1 MSEPVN
7 KELYEKAKRMAT
19 EKFTSP
25 TGAYRSMW
33 IVRKYK
39 EIGGTYSGRKS
50 SSKLERW
57 RKEGWIDLNQPN
69 GKGGYERCGHKN
81 TQNNKYPLCRPSK
94 TISKDTPR
102 KYQDI
107 NESSIRKA
115 NIEKQKIREKGNIRF
130 D

>member
-7 KELYEKAKRMAT
+7 KALYEKAKRMAT

-33 IVRKYK
+33 IVRQYK
-39 EIGGTYSGRKS
+39 KMGGTYTRIKN

-57 RKEGWIDLNQPN
+57 RRENWVDLNQPN

-94 TISKDTPR
+94 TISQDTPR

-107 NESSIRKA
+107 SEISIRKA
-115 NIEKQKIREKGNIRF
+115 NEEKQKIREKGNIRF

>member
-7 KELYEKAKRMAT
+7 KALYEKAKRMAS

-39 EIGGTYSGRKS
+39 ELGGTYSGKKS

-57 RKEGWIDLNQPN
+57 RREGWVDLNQPKK
-69 GKGGYERCGHKN
+69 GGGYERCGHKN
-81 TQNNKYPLCRPSK
+81 TQNDKYPLCRPSK
-94 TISKDTPR
+94 TISQDTPR

-107 NESSIRKA
+107 SDDRIRKA
-115 NIEKQKIREKGNIRF
+115 NIEKQKIRETGNIRF

>member
-7 KELYEKAKRMAT
+7 KALYEKAKRMAS

-39 EIGGTYSGRKS
+39 ELGGTYSNKKS

-57 RKEGWIDLNQPN
+57 RRENWVDLNQPKK
-69 GKGGYERCGHKN
+69 GGGYERCGHKN

-94 TISKDTPR
+94 TITQDTPR

-107 NESSIRKA
+107 SESSIRKA
-115 NIEKQKIREKGNIRF
+115 NIEKQKIKQTGNIKF

>member
-7 KELYEKAKRMAT
+7 KALYEKAKRMAT

-33 IVRKYK
+33 IVRQYK
-39 EIGGTYSGRKS
+39 KMGGTYSNRKS
-50 SSKLERW
+50 TSKLERR
-57 RKEGWIDLNQPN
+57 RKEGWVDLNQPN

-107 NESSIRKA
+107 SESSIRKA
-115 NIEKQKIREKGNIRF
+115 NIEKQKIRENGNIRF

>member
-7 KELYEKAKRMAT
+7 KALYEKAKRMAT

-33 IVRKYK
+33 IVRQYK
-39 EIGGTYSGRKS
+39 KMGGTYSNQKS
-50 SSKLERW
+50 TSKLERW
-57 RKEGWIDLNQPN
+57 RKEGWVDLNQPN

-94 TISKDTPR
+94 TISQDTPR

-107 NESSIRKA
+107 SEISIRKA
-115 NIEKQKIREKGNIRF
+115 NEEKQKIREKGNIRF

>member
-7 KELYEKAKRMAT
+7 KALYEKSKRMAT

-33 IVRKYK
+33 IVRQYK
-39 EIGGTYSGRKS
+39 KMGGTYTRRKN

-57 RKEGWIDLNQPN
+57 RKEMWVDLNQQN

>member
-7 KELYEKAKRMAT
+7 KALYEKAKRMAT

-39 EIGGTYSGRKS
+39 EMGGTYTRRKN

-57 RKEGWIDLNQPN
+57 RKEMWVDLQRPKK
-69 GKGGYERCGHKN
+69 GGGYERCGEPN
-81 TQNNKYPLCRPSK
+81 NSNKYPLCRPSK
-94 TISKDTPR
+94 TISQDTPR

-107 NESSIRKA
+107 NKTSIEKA
-115 NIEKQKIREKGNIRF
+115 KQEKQKIKGSGNIKF